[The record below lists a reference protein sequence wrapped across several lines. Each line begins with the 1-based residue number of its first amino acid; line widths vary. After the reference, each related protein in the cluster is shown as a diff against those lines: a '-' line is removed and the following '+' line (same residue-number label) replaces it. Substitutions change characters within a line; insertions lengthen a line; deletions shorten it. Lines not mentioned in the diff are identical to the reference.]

1 MTCAKV
7 DVRGGNKRQSE
18 RKGKSLKVFPGHR
31 CSVLCSAS
39 SRGSKEAKTLKMRY
53 ELSRIC
59 RAAFRSVSAH
69 SADGRHYSCR
79 RLAYCRRTGCRAE
92 VRAVLLGEKKTAQQ
106 EKKKLYPV
114 AHGLILFACDLF
126 VLFSLL
132 TPDTQNSWSVR
143 QALTSRRP

>member
-1 MTCAKV
+1 MIVMCAKV
-7 DVRGGNKRQSE
+7 EVRVKKKKEIKNE

-69 SADGRHYSCR
+69 SADGRHYSCQC
-79 RLAYCRRTGCRAE
+79 RLYCRRTGCRAE
-92 VRAVLLGEKKTAQQ
+92 VSAVWLRLQ
-106 EKKKLYPV
+106 EKTVSSGSSFKP
-114 AHGLILFACDLF
+114 F
-126 VLFSLL
+126 VFFSLL
-132 TPDTQNSWSVR
+132 TPAVHLNSCCPR
-143 QALTSRRP
+143 